1 MTPKLADLSDI
12 PVILRIT
19 DAGRRAQ
26 REQGFLQWQDG
37 YPDKAI
43 VESDILLGA
52 GRLLLD
58 GDTPVAY
65 ASLIVSDPG
74 YEALGDIWR
83 YSGPYGV
90 IHRMAVSDAYR
101 GKGVSGIFFDF
112 LEADA
117 ADKGIKAI
125 RVDTGRENMVMQHI
139 LSRDITALTAC
150 TPFRGALAS
159 PTKSYSL
166 LGLTVT
172 MPIGLIRPIS
182 LIAPL

>member
-1 MTPKLADLSDI
+1 MQA
-12 PVILRIT
+12 V
-19 DAGRRAQ
+19 RAVMSSRQ
-26 REQGFLQWQDG
+26 
-37 YPDKAI
+37 YDKAI

-101 GKGVSGIFFDF
+101 GESGCQSMAN
-112 LEADA
+112 EP
-117 ADKGIKAI
+117 
-125 RVDTGRENMVMQHI
+125 
-139 LSRDITALTAC
+139 LSTSNT
-150 TPFRGALAS
+150 TPDLS
-159 PTKSYSL
+159 K
-166 LGLTVT
+166 
-172 MPIGLIRPIS
+172 
-182 LIAPL
+182 

>member
-58 GDTPVAY
+58 GDTPVV
-65 ASLIVSDPG
+65 IVCLLYTSPSPRD
-74 YEALGDIWR
+74 
-83 YSGPYGV
+83 
-90 IHRMAVSDAYR
+90 R
-101 GKGVSGIFFDF
+101 G
-112 LEADA
+112 
-117 ADKGIKAI
+117 
-125 RVDTGRENMVMQHI
+125 
-139 LSRDITALTAC
+139 
-150 TPFRGALAS
+150 
-159 PTKSYSL
+159 
-166 LGLTVT
+166 
-172 MPIGLIRPIS
+172 
-182 LIAPL
+182 

>member
-139 LSRDITALTAC
+139 LSRRHYCSHGLHTF
-150 TPFRGALAS
+150 PWGPRLAYE
-159 PTKSYSL
+159 KL
-166 LGLTVT
+166 LVS
-172 MPIGLIRPIS
+172 RPDCDD
-182 LIAPL
+182 ANWPN